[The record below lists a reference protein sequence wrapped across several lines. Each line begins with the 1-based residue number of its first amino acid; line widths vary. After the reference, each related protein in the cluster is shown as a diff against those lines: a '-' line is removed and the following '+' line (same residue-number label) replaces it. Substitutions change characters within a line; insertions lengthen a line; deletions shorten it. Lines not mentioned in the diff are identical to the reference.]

1 MRQQV
6 SGFKCQTQNASAT
19 INATAIVCVSNA
31 VLTGLAGK
39 SRTMCH
45 SRIASASA
53 GNFSGPHNQPRNQ
66 SSAIPKII
74 FSSSFD
80 TPA

>member
-6 SGFKCQTQNASAT
+6 SGFKCQTQIASAT
-19 INATAIVCVSNA
+19 INAMAIVCVSNA

-53 GNFSGPHNQPRNQ
+53 GNF
-66 SSAIPKII
+66 
-74 FSSSFD
+74 
-80 TPA
+80 